1 MPTYDYRCKYCGHE
15 ESVFQTIGEYCRN
28 PIRPVCSDCAV
39 YALETAEKKR
49 IPGYHL
55 LMAYGQMERKLSVVP
70 GMSGLANALA
80 GDRHYDGMAAT
91 DGTPIDSRTK
101 HREYMKSKG
110 LAMTGDF
117 TDTWASA
124 AKEREYIRTAQSLP
138 ERKRDVREVVERA
151 IQN

>member
-15 ESVFQTIGEYCRN
+15 ESVFQTIGEYCRA
-28 PIRPVCSDCAV
+28 PSRPQCPHCCTGSD
-39 YALETAEKKR
+39 
-49 IPGYHL
+49 
-55 LMAYGQMERKLSVVP
+55 QMDRKLSVVP

-91 DGTPIDSRTK
+91 DGTPINSRTK
-101 HREYMKSKG
+101 HREYMKSRG
-110 LAMTGDF
+110 LAMTQDF
-117 TDTWASA
+117 KDTWASA
-124 AKEREYIRTAQSLP
+124 AKEREAIRTAQTLP

>member
-1 MPTYDYRCKYCGHE
+1 MPTYDYRCYRCERE
-15 ESVFQTIGEYCRN
+15 ESVFQTIGEYCRA
-28 PIRPVCSDCAV
+28 PIRPRCCHF
-39 YALETAEKKR
+39 AE
-49 IPGYHL
+49 
-55 LMAYGQMERKLSVVP
+55 MERKLSVVP

-101 HREYMKSKG
+101 HREYMKSKD
-110 LAMTGDF
+110 LAMTSDF
-117 TDTWASA
+117 KDTWASA
-124 AKEREYIRTAQSLP
+124 AKEREAIRTAQTLP

>member
-1 MPTYDYRCKYCGHE
+1 MPTYDYRCRHCGHE
-15 ESVFQTIGEYCRN
+15 ESVFQTIGEYCRV
-28 PIRPVCSDCAV
+28 PSRPQCPCYVVGDD
-39 YALETAEKKR
+39 L
-49 IPGYHL
+49 G
-55 LMAYGQMERKLSVVP
+55 MERKLSVVP

-80 GDRHYDGMAAT
+80 GDRHYDGMAAS

-101 HREYMKSKG
+101 HREYMKSRG

-117 TDTWASA
+117 TETWSQA
-124 AKEREYIRTAQSLP
+124 AKEREAIRTATPLL